1 MAYFYEVSFD
11 LEKDEVDELEMG
23 HSLQRVLGFLKV
35 NLPGQTGHVTSS
47 AMYSVDDAER
57 TRVVFISEWN
67 TWEDVVNHCE
77 SALFE
82 DKVITEFGPRIT
94 AERLTHR
101 FYAEVGTETY

>member
-11 LEKDEVDELEMG
+11 LHKGEIDELEMG

-47 AMYSVDDAER
+47 AMYSVDDPEK
-57 TRVVFISEWN
+57 TRIVFMSEWN

-77 SALFE
+77 STLFE
-82 DKVITEFGPRIT
+82 DKVLTEFGPQIT
-94 AERLTHR
+94 PDRLVHR